1 MCLFIFL
8 LFSVNTLCFI
18 TLTVCTFLNTTI
30 FFINELNVLHYFKM
44 IVFVY
49 FTFNKAILVDCF
61 IH

>member
-1 MCLFIFL
+1 MFHYAYSMYIFEHDY
-8 LFSVNTLCFI
+8 
-18 TLTVCTFLNTTI
+18 

>member
-30 FFINELNVLHYFKM
+30 FLYIRFLNNFVLMNSMYY
-44 IVFVY
+44 I
-49 FTFNKAILVDCF
+49 ILK
-61 IH
+61 